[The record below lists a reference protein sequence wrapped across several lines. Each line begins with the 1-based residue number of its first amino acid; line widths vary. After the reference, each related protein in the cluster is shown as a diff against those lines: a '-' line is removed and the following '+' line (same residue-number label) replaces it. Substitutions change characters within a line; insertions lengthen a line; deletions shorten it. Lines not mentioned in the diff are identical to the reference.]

1 VNDRTKSKSGRPTR
15 FPGKSRQ
22 QRLTVSITPACRERI
37 HEMSVR
43 MSCSLSDAVE
53 YSVWQVN
60 RRLQTATAAA
70 STGGQHEQG

>member
-1 VNDRTKSKSGRPTR
+1 MNNKAKSKSGRPTR

-37 HEMSVR
+37 HEMSMR

-60 RRLQTATAAA
+60 QRLQPAAAAA